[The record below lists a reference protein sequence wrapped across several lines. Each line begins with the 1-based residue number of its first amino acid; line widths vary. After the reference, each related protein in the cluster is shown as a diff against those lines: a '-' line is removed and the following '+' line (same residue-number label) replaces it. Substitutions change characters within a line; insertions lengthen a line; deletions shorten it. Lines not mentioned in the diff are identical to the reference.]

1 MQMNKHKHFKS
12 LWLAL
17 LAMALVAVI
26 FLPPVLA
33 QSQNKSTTQDPAAP
47 VEEQPIA
54 EPTTTTIKKN
64 KTPKPV
70 QSIKS
75 TEQITADSAVSFP
88 VDI

>member
-12 LWLAL
+12 LWLML
-17 LAMALVAVI
+17 LAMVLIAAI

-54 EPTTTTIKKN
+54 KPTTIEKN
-64 KTPKPV
+64 TTPKPV

>member
-12 LWLAL
+12 LWLML
-17 LAMALVAVI
+17 LAMMLIAAI

-33 QSQNKSTTQDPAAP
+33 QSQNTSTTQDPVAP
-47 VEEQPIA
+47 VEEEPIA
-54 EPTTTTIKKN
+54 KPTAIKKN
-64 KTPKPV
+64 TTAKPV